1 MDLLRGNEEYKYRL
15 GAVDRWDET
24 WIRPGGLSGSI
35 LKLLVPA
42 IGLRRGECGRHGP
55 RKHRDALGGRRARN
69 LPARKVA
76 TGLPHSG
83 AIVESLPA
91 FDEMGHR
98 AVPPGNRSIAE
109 DVRDRAGN
117 EAMSLAVDQR
127 DIPDAGKRVD
137 SVGER
142 AVRERLDGRRGL
154 LRKLGG
160 G

>member
-1 MDLLRGNEEYKYRL
+1 M
-15 GAVDRWDET
+15 T
-24 WIRPGGLSGSI
+24 
-35 LKLLVPA
+35 
-42 IGLRRGECGRHGP
+42 GR
-55 RKHRDALGGRRARN
+55 N
-69 LPARKVA
+69 VPARKVA
-76 TGLPHSG
+76 TGLPYSG
-83 AIVESLPA
+83 AIVADLSA
-91 FDEMGHR
+91 FYRVGRR
-98 AVPPGNRSIAE
+98 AISSGNRSIAE

-142 AVRERLDGRRGL
+142 AVRERLDGRRGP